1 MLALSLLFTLSVFSS
16 VWFLVV
22 TASSEL
28 DLKEFDEKAYHEWG
42 MYTLEE
48 KLPYILDASM
58 KQSFEAEFEKLSL
71 QGSGVGVDP
80 SIEVPVSYL
89 TLFDRFSEFL
99 QPEDIQQYMDTCDRN
114 KNEEIELLEYILCR
128 GEFDAYLS
136 PHGLGEYD
144 TLESVLIHDYEEK
157 RNDPNFRIPG
167 LNYDENGIIID

>member
-1 MLALSLLFTLSVFSS
+1 MMTIVLLFAFILCFSVYS
-16 VWFLVV
+16 LVV
-22 TASSEL
+22 SASFEL
-28 DLKEFDEKAYHEWG
+28 NLKEFDEKAYHEWG

-48 KLPYILDASM
+48 KLPFILDASM

-71 QGSGVGVDP
+71 KGSNGGVDP
-80 SIEVPVSYL
+80 LIEVPVSYL
-89 TLFDRFSEFL
+89 TLLDIFSDFL
-99 QPEDIQQYMDTCDRN
+99 QPEDIQLYMDTCDKTRN
-114 KNEEIELLEYILCR
+114 GEIDLLEYILCR

-167 LNYDENGIIID
+167 LNYDEEGIIID